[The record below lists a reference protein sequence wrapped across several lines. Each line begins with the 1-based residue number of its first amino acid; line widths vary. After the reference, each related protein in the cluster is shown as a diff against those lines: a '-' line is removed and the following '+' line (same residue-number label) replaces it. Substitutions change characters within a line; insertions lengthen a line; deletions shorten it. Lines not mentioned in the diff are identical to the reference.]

1 MRAYCTELPLPVR
14 LPVVTLVIVLV
25 LVRLGFSPNELAQL
39 IGEVACVLGLT
50 YKSQAVRTSLPRPP
64 DRRR

>member
-1 MRAYCTELPLPVR
+1 MRAYCAELPLPVR

-39 IGEVACVLGLT
+39 VGEVACVLGLT
-50 YKSQAVRTSLPRPP
+50 YKSRVVGTSLPRPP
-64 DRRR
+64 DRCR